1 MLRSVGVVPTHPK
14 VISYSTASKNIVQRL
29 SNTFGFRSNEMADHH
44 FCYLIVSKE
53 GYSYGRYPKD
63 YEDEDGDD
71 SGVFTGLV
79 FPTVRAAHEYAFSG
93 IRLI

>member
-1 MLRSVGVVPTHPK
+1 
-14 VISYSTASKNIVQRL
+14 
-29 SNTFGFRSNEMADHH
+29 MADHH

-53 GYSYGRYPKD
+53 GYQLWQIPDSD